1 MPVLILDD
9 GRSLAESNAGGGPGG
24 TRRDGAPSDRSHPS
38 RRERCTIADLALYA
52 YTHRAH
58 HGGFDLSGLPAV
70 SAWLGRVAAEPGRVT
85 IAP

>member
-1 MPVLILDD
+1 MERHLT
-9 GRSLAESNAGGGPGG
+9 GRTHLVG
-24 TRRDGAPSDRSHPS
+24 
-38 RRERCTIADLALYA
+38 ERCTIADLALYA

>member
-1 MPVLILDD
+1 MERHLT
-9 GRSLAESNAGGGPGG
+9 GRTHLVG
-24 TRRDGAPSDRSHPS
+24 
-38 RRERCTIADLALYA
+38 ERCTIADLALYA

-70 SAWLGRVAAEPGRVT
+70 SAWLGRVAAEPGHVA